1 MSFMELLRD
10 GYDVKEMN
18 VRKCLKSQ
26 DVDMERGEG
35 GMLK

>member
-1 MSFMELLRD
+1 MELLRN
-10 GYDVKEMN
+10 GYDVKEIN

-26 DVDMERGEG
+26 NVGMERGEG